1 MIISTKPYLNNIQRT
16 LNKEAFYKSE
26 KNYSYKFLRE
36 EIKRELRF
44 IDEYV
49 PFNVINLIIKYVK
62 MFEEIYLLG
71 DYVYCDSE
79 EKHFINHIDICFE
92 NYTIV
97 WNLVTNKVECIENE
111 KEVEN
116 PLVKFITEN
125 LNTQPNENQIMSNK
139 KKVYKY
145 VVTYR
150 SKPILNEE
158 TGNYIHLETGCYKWV
173 KEDTNEIETIK
184 YMSVNEA
191 RTAIFK
197 TGYDK
202 Y

>member
-16 LNKEAFYKSE
+16 LNKEAFYKPE

-36 EIKRELRF
+36 EIIRELRF
-44 IDEYV
+44 IDEHV

-150 SKPILNEE
+150 SKPFYCEE

-173 KEDTNEIETIK
+173 EEDTTETEVIK
-184 YMSVNEA
+184 YMSISDA
-191 RTAIFK
+191 KKAIFK

>member
-1 MIISTKPYLNNIQRT
+1 MIISTKPYLNDIQRT
-16 LNKEAFYKSE
+16 LNKEAFYKPE

-36 EIKRELRF
+36 EIIRELRF

-62 MFEEIYLLG
+62 TFEEIYLLG

-125 LNTQPNENQIMSNK
+125 LNTQSKENQIMSNK

-197 TGYDK
+197 IGYDK

>member
-16 LNKEAFYKSE
+16 LNKEAFYKPE

-36 EIKRELRF
+36 EIIRELRF

-97 WNLVTNKVECIENE
+97 WNLVSNKVECIENE

-145 VVTYR
+145 IVTYR
-150 SKPILNEE
+150 SKPFYCEE
-158 TGNYIHLETGCYKWV
+158 TGNNIYLETGCYKWV
-173 KEDTNEIETIK
+173 EEDTTETEVIK
-184 YMSVNEA
+184 YMSISDA
-191 RTAIFK
+191 KKATFK

>member
-1 MIISTKPYLNNIQRT
+1 MFISTKPYLNNIQRT
-16 LNKEAFYKSE
+16 LNKEAFYKPE

-36 EIKRELRF
+36 EIIRELRF
-44 IDEYV
+44 IDEHV

-111 KEVEN
+111 KEIEN

-145 VVTYR
+145 IVTYR
-150 SKPILNEE
+150 SKPFYCEE
-158 TGNYIHLETGCYKWV
+158 TGNNIYLETGCYKWV
-173 KEDTNEIETIK
+173 EEDTTETEVIK
-184 YMSVNEA
+184 YMSNSDA
-191 RTAIFK
+191 KKATFK

>member
-1 MIISTKPYLNNIQRT
+1 MFISTKPYLNNIQRT
-16 LNKEAFYKSE
+16 LNKEAFYKPE

-36 EIKRELRF
+36 EIIRELRF

-97 WNLVTNKVECIENE
+97 WNLVSNKVECIENE

-145 VVTYR
+145 IVTYR
-150 SKPILNEE
+150 SKPFYCEE
-158 TGNYIHLETGCYKWV
+158 TGNNIYLETGCYKWV
-173 KEDTNEIETIK
+173 EEDTTETEVIK
-184 YMSVNEA
+184 YMSISDA
-191 RTAIFK
+191 KKATFK

>member
-16 LNKEAFYKSE
+16 LNKEAFYKPE

-36 EIKRELRF
+36 EIIRELRF
-44 IDEYV
+44 IDEHV

-97 WNLVTNKVECIENE
+97 WNLVSNKVECIENE

-145 VVTYR
+145 IVTYR
-150 SKPILNEE
+150 SKPFYCEE
-158 TGNYIHLETGCYKWV
+158 TGNNIYLETGCYKWV
-173 KEDTNEIETIK
+173 EEDTTETEVIK
-184 YMSVNEA
+184 YMSISDA
-191 RTAIFK
+191 KKATFK

>member
-49 PFNVINLIIKYVK
+49 SFNVINLIIKYVK

-79 EKHFINHIDICFE
+79 KKHFINHIDICFE

-125 LNTQPNENQIMSNK
+125 LNTQSKENQIMSNK

-173 KEDTNEIETIK
+173 EE
-184 YMSVNEA
+184 
-191 RTAIFK
+191 
-197 TGYDK
+197 
-202 Y
+202 

>member
-16 LNKEAFYKSE
+16 LNKEAFYKPE
-26 KNYSYKFLRE
+26 KNYSYKFLKE
-36 EIKRELRF
+36 EIISELKL

-49 PFNVINLIIKYVK
+49 PFNIINQIIKYVK
-62 MFEEIYLLG
+62 LYEEIYQLG
-71 DYVYCDSE
+71 NYAYCDSE

-150 SKPILNEE
+150 SKPILVEE
-158 TGNYIHLETGCYKWV
+158 TGNHIYLETGCYKWV
-173 KEDTNEIETIK
+173 EEDTTETEVIK
-184 YMSVNEA
+184 YMSIGEA
-191 RTAIFK
+191 RQEIFK
-197 TGYDK
+197 TEHDY

>member
-16 LNKEAFYKSE
+16 LNKEAFYKPE

-36 EIKRELRF
+36 EIIRELRF

-111 KEVEN
+111 KKVEN

-125 LNTQPNENQIMSNK
+125 LNTQSKENQIMSNK

-197 TGYDK
+197 IGYDK

>member
-16 LNKEAFYKSE
+16 LNKEAFYKPE

-36 EIKRELRF
+36 EIIRELRF

-71 DYVYCDSE
+71 NYVYCDSE

-97 WNLVTNKVECIENE
+97 WNLVSNKVECIENE

-145 VVTYR
+145 IVTYR
-150 SKPILNEE
+150 SKPFYCEE
-158 TGNYIHLETGCYKWV
+158 TGNNIYLETGCYKWV
-173 KEDTNEIETIK
+173 EEDTTETEVIK
-184 YMSVNEA
+184 YMSISDA
-191 RTAIFK
+191 KKATFK

>member
-16 LNKEAFYKSE
+16 LNKEAFCKPE

-36 EIKRELRF
+36 EIIRELRF

-97 WNLVTNKVECIENE
+97 WNLVSNKVECIENE

-145 VVTYR
+145 IVTYR
-150 SKPILNEE
+150 SKPFYCEE
-158 TGNYIHLETGCYKWV
+158 TGNNIYLETGCYKWV
-173 KEDTNEIETIK
+173 EEDTTETEVIK
-184 YMSVNEA
+184 YMSISDA
-191 RTAIFK
+191 KKATFK